1 LDWSAAVRVT
11 AYNNAPQGAL
21 FCRWYIDMK
30 DLFSRSL
37 QTTIIFL
44 VIGGIL
50 ALALGGFF
58 SPSSNQFTASLVTVQ
73 TWISSRY
80 LGFQDFFTA
89 PRDIVTLRAHSA
101 ELEAQISQLQ
111 AQVIGLQQR
120 VSETEILAALV
131 DFSRS
136 NPESTYKA
144 ASVIGRDPS
153 PFLHYIIINRG
164 SNDDI
169 RRGMPVVTNQGL
181 VGRVDAVIADAA
193 RVQLITDPASVVN
206 VRLQNAETN
215 AVLVG
220 SVTGD
225 VSLDMIS
232 QNVTVKPGDLIL
244 TSGLGGGYPPDRIIG
259 QVVTIRTLEYELFQQ
274 ATVQSAVDFTRLNIV
289 LVITNFQ
296 PVDITP
302 LVPITFP

>member
-1 LDWSAAVRVT
+1 M
-11 AYNNAPQGAL
+11 N
-21 FCRWYIDMK
+21 
-30 DLFSRSL
+30 SRSL

-58 SPSSNQFTASLVTVQ
+58 GSASRQFGSVLVELQ
-73 TWISSRY
+73 TWVSSRY
-80 LGFQDFFTA
+80 LGIQDFVTA
-89 PRDIVTLRAHSA
+89 PRDIVSLRARNV
-101 ELEAQISQLQ
+101 ELESQVSQLQ
-111 AQVIGLQQR
+111 AQVIELQQR
-120 VSETEILAALV
+120 VNETEILAALV

-144 ASVIGRDPS
+144 AAVIGRDPS

-193 RVQLITDPASVVN
+193 RVQLITDPASAIN
-206 VRLQNAETN
+206 VYLQNAETD
-215 AVLVG
+215 AMLLG
-220 SVTGD
+220 YVTGD

-232 QNVTVKPGDLIL
+232 QNASVEAGDLVL
-244 TSGLGGGYPPDRIIG
+244 TSGLGGGYPSDLIIG
-259 QVVTIRTLEYELFQQ
+259 QVATMRSLEYELFQQ
-274 ATVQSAVDFTRLNIV
+274 ATVQPAVDFSRLDIV
-289 LVITNFQ
+289 LVITNFR

-302 LVPITFP
+302 LVP

>member
-1 LDWSAAVRVT
+1 M
-11 AYNNAPQGAL
+11 N
-21 FCRWYIDMK
+21 
-30 DLFSRSL
+30 SRSL

-50 ALALGGFF
+50 ALAFGGFF
-58 SPSSNQFTASLVTVQ
+58 GPASRQFSSVLVQFQ
-73 TWISSRY
+73 TWVSSRY
-80 LGFQDFFTA
+80 LGVQDFFTA
-89 PRDIVTLRAHSA
+89 PRDIVSLRARNA
-101 ELEAQISQLQ
+101 ELESQVSQLQ
-111 AQVIGLQQR
+111 AQVIELQQR
-120 VSETEILAALV
+120 VNETEILAALV

-144 ASVIGRDPS
+144 AAVIGRDPS

-193 RVQLITDPASVVN
+193 RVQLITDPASAVN
-206 VRLQNAETN
+206 TYLQNADTT
-215 AVLVG
+215 AVALG

-232 QNVTVKPGDLIL
+232 QDAIVQPGDLIL
-244 TSGLGGGYPPDRIIG
+244 TSGLGGGYPADIPVG
-259 QVVTIRTLEYELFQQ
+259 QVITLRSLEYELFQQ
-274 ATVQSAVDFTRLNIV
+274 ATLQPAVDFTRLSIV
-289 LVITNFQ
+289 LVITNFR
-296 PVDITP
+296 PVDISP
-302 LVPITFP
+302 LEPLPSP

>member
-1 LDWSAAVRVT
+1 MS
-11 AYNNAPQGAL
+11 
-21 FCRWYIDMK
+21 
-30 DLFSRSL
+30 SRSL

-50 ALALGGFF
+50 ALAFGGFF
-58 SPSSNQFTASLVTVQ
+58 GSTSRQFSSVFVEIQ
-73 TWISSRY
+73 TWASSRY
-80 LGFQDFFTA
+80 LGIQDFFTA
-89 PRDIVTLRAHSA
+89 PRDLVSLRARNT
-101 ELEAQISQLQ
+101 ELEAQVSQLQ
-111 AQVIGLQQR
+111 VQVIELQQR
-120 VSETEILAALV
+120 VNETEILAALV

-144 ASVIGRDPS
+144 AAVIGRDPS

-193 RVQLITDPASVVN
+193 RVQLITDPASAVN
-206 VRLQNAETN
+206 VHLQNADTT
-215 AVLVG
+215 AVALG

-232 QNVTVKPGDLIL
+232 QDAIVQPGDLVL
-244 TSGLGGGYPPDRIIG
+244 TSGLGGGYPSDLIIG
-259 QVVTIRTLEYELFQQ
+259 QVITLRTLEYELFQQ
-274 ATVQSAVDFTRLNIV
+274 ATIQPAVDFTRLAIV
-289 LVITNFQ
+289 LVITNFR

-302 LVPITFP
+302 LQPLPAP